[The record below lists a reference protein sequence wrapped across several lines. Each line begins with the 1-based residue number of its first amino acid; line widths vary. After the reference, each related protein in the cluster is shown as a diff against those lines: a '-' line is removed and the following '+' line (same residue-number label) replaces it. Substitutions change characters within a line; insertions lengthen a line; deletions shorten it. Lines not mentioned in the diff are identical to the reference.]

1 MSNSKNNKH
10 IGYELLS
17 MALFLGGAFC
27 AASVGMS
34 MWSDSGDAGNFSTA
48 AIGALILG
56 LGHIATFGIAAG
68 CTVLGGVM
76 FLRPGALKLS
86 TPLAMLAGC
95 GFALS
100 LLVGAFSAAS
110 GGGLGGFLPEALG
123 GIGGG
128 IMNAVLA
135 FGVAFLGAWLAI
147 GAPIPQ
153 KRGKV
158 VESNSVV
165 AALSEVETDGVSE
178 AEAEALFPELPTP
191 IAAAPGVTEH
201 EQRARGELPDGV
213 RPIGS
218 PTEDDHAPT
227 QSKSDR
233 APKAGQGRP
242 SKGAAQPKPLGA
254 DLANP
259 EPADSVGTSKARAVT
274 GKLADGVWTR
284 TDEDEVRPLDTGDAS
299 VTALESSTPST
310 PSWESSPDYE
320 EQAELE
326 EEPETEAKHE
336 DEAEE
341 YELEDDVVAELD
353 EDDSD
358 DEEYEE
364 EEEEYE
370 EEDDLVAELDEDDS
384 DDEEYEEEEEGEEG
398 EEGEDL
404 VAELDE
410 DESDEEEYGEEE
422 EETAELED
430 DLVAELDT
438 EEEDLEDVG
447 EDTESSLEGDDEIL
461 GDLDDVEGS
470 TPRPNWEQPGL
481 FDADEP
487 ELTNTQIEVQEKSLV
502 ELDQASETS
511 AFAEDPAMG
520 AESEEDLTLLKELE
534 ALEAEEAAAKAKVE
548 AEAEAKAE
556 AKAAAEEKAAA
567 EAKAAAEEEAAA
579 EAKAAAEEKAAAEAK
594 AAAEEEAAAEA
605 KAAAEEKAAA
615 EAKAAAEEKAA
626 AEAKAAADEKAA
638 AKAKAAAEAKAK
650 KEAKAAA
657 KAEAAAEAKAAKE
670 AADKVE
676 TAEEESYVLPSQE
689 AAAISDD
696 DAIDEPEQAPSEPMV
711 ELSHEEKVFR
721 SGELFLDQGRVAV
734 SMLQR
739 SFDMDFQ
746 EATGILDELQ
756 SMGLIGPYLG
766 GTRRD
771 ILMTTEEWEALGAAR

>member
-254 DLANP
+254 DLADP

-384 DDEEYEEEEEGEEG
+384 DDEEYEEEEEEE
-398 EEGEDL
+398 EEEDL

-410 DESDEEEYGEEE
+410 DESDEEEYEEEEEEEE

-548 AEAEAKAE
+548 AEAEAK
-556 AKAAAEEKAAA
+556 
-567 EAKAAAEEEAAA
+567 A

>member
-254 DLANP
+254 DLADP

-384 DDEEYEEEEEGEEG
+384 DDEEYEEEEEEG
-398 EEGEDL
+398 DL

-410 DESDEEEYGEEE
+410 DESDEEEYEEEE

-430 DLVAELDT
+430 DPVAELDT

-548 AEAEAKAE
+548 AEAEAK
-556 AKAAAEEKAAA
+556 
-567 EAKAAAEEEAAA
+567 A

>member
-254 DLANP
+254 DLADP

-384 DDEEYEEEEEGEEG
+384 DDEEYEEEEEEG
-398 EEGEDL
+398 DL

-410 DESDEEEYGEEE
+410 DESDEEEYEEEEEE

>member
-384 DDEEYEEEEEGEEG
+384 DDEEYEEEEEEG
-398 EEGEDL
+398 DL

-410 DESDEEEYGEEE
+410 DESDEEEYEEEEEE

-548 AEAEAKAE
+548 AEAEAK
-556 AKAAAEEKAAA
+556 
-567 EAKAAAEEEAAA
+567 A

>member
-384 DDEEYEEEEEGEEG
+384 DDEEYEEEEEEYEEEDEEYEEEEEEEEEG
-398 EEGEDL
+398 DL

-410 DESDEEEYGEEE
+410 DESDEEEYEEEEEE

-548 AEAEAKAE
+548 AEAEAK
-556 AKAAAEEKAAA
+556 
-567 EAKAAAEEEAAA
+567 A

>member
-370 EEDDLVAELDEDDS
+370 EEDDLVAELDEDES
-384 DDEEYEEEEEGEEG
+384 DEEEYEEEEE
-398 EEGEDL
+398 
-404 VAELDE
+404 
-410 DESDEEEYGEEE
+410 EEE

-548 AEAEAKAE
+548 AEAEAK
-556 AKAAAEEKAAA
+556 
-567 EAKAAAEEEAAA
+567 A